1 MSGTPT
7 PAEELM
13 VRKTAKQYRQ
23 EGYEVSADVPLDFLP
38 GVRADLLAR
47 KDDRVRVIEVKA
59 RSTLAATPQIVELA
73 EIVDSKPGWSFD
85 LVLVGEPE
93 RINAPPGAQR
103 FGGEEI
109 LQRIDDAQQ
118 LLDSGSSEPAFLL
131 AWSACEA
138 AIRILIADEGV
149 SDDRITTAGYVL
161 DQATHLG
168 LIDREDY
175 FRLSDVVC
183 YGNAIA
189 HGFRHDGFGDEL
201 VTELIEKARNLLAP
215 APTD

>member
-1 MSGTPT
+1 MPGTPT

-13 VRKTAKQYRQ
+13 VLKTAKRYRQ

-38 GVRADLLAR
+38 GARADLLAR
-47 KDDRVRVIEVKA
+47 KDDQVRVIEVKA

-73 EIVDSKPGWSFD
+73 EIVDAKPGWSFD

-93 RINAPPGAQR
+93 KINAPPGAQR

-118 LLDSGSSEPAFLL
+118 LLDSGCSEPAFLL

-138 AIRILIADEGV
+138 AIRKLIADEGV
-149 SDDRITTAGYVL
+149 SDDRITTASYVL
-161 DQATHLG
+161 EQATYLG

-175 FRLSDVVC
+175 FRLSDVLE
-183 YGNAIA
+183 YRNAIA
-189 HGFRHDGFGDEL
+189 HGFSHEGFGDEL
-201 VTELIEKARNLLAP
+201 VTELLETTRSLLAP
-215 APTD
+215 APTA